1 MKKSA
6 YATTLSRY
14 GRLSVLLL
22 IFVLV
27 MTGCTAVAPAPAA
40 DTDAGGETAASADTT
55 NVRFWNHWL
64 AARVE
69 LVDQMIADFEE
80 VHPDITVENLG
91 QPWERRQENMFTAL
105 ASNDPPEVVM
115 ATRSEILQLAD
126 DGLIVAPSPP
136 WWKRMTTLTWAS
148 STTPRSTTC
157 AGKANSTPCPCPP
170 AAVSP
175 ASCSSTLTCSMKP
188 ASNRKVPETWQELED
203 LAREF
208 TVIDDRGIVQIGA
221 NVGTGAGA
229 FFAWLC
235 YTNDGRIY
243 SDDLRSVAFN
253 SPEGVETLTWMV
265 NFTND
270 INGGIQ
276 NVLDFY
282 ITGQEANETQP
293 WYNDVELVNFPN
305 VSIFFHMATLK
316 PDLDWD
322 LGLRPYNGNND
333 AAESHGI
340 SGEEFGWG
348 YVIPAGV
355 PEEKQQ
361 AAYEWVKKITYDM
374 DGACWF
380 MQQQSRP
387 SPLKECNEDQMYYDV
402 NPKWDLVRDSL
413 ERDVSVDILPIHNRV
428 RDVVEQAVQAAMF
441 GEKSPEEALNDAAD
455 QANAIIDE
463 YWSENQ

>member
-1 MKKSA
+1 MPITS
-6 YATTLSRY
+6 
-14 GRLSVLLL
+14 
-22 IFVLV
+22 
-27 MTGCTAVAPAPAA
+27 M
-40 DTDAGGETAASADTT
+40 
-55 NVRFWNHWL
+55 
-64 AARVE
+64 VE
-69 LVDQMIADFEE
+69 
-80 VHPDITVENLG
+80 
-91 QPWERRQENMFTAL
+91 
-105 ASNDPPEVVM
+105 
-115 ATRSEILQLAD
+115 AD
-126 DGLIVAPSPP
+126 DDVDLGKFYDAEINNMRWEGELYSMPMPTGGGITGIMLVNVDMFNEAGVEP
-136 WWKRMTTLTWAS
+136 W
-148 STTPRSTTC
+148 
-157 AGKANSTPCPCPP
+157 
-170 AAVSP
+170 
-175 ASCSSTLTCSMKP
+175 
-188 ASNRKVPETWQELED
+188 VPETWQELED

-229 FFAWLC
+229 FFAWL
-235 YTNDGRIY
+235 YTNDGQIY

-441 GEKSPEEALNDAAD
+441 GEKSRKKH
-455 QANAIIDE
+455 
-463 YWSENQ
+463 

>member
-6 YATTLSRY
+6 YARTLSRS

-22 IFVLV
+22 IVVLV

-40 DTDAGGETAASADTT
+40 ETGAGGETAASADTT

-80 VHPDITVENLG
+80 AHPDITVENLG

-126 DGLIVAPSPP
+126 DGLIVPITSMVEADEDVDLGKFYDAEINNMRWEGELYSMPMPTGGGVTGIMLVNVDMFNEAGVEP
-136 WWKRMTTLTWAS
+136 W
-148 STTPRSTTC
+148 
-157 AGKANSTPCPCPP
+157 
-170 AAVSP
+170 
-175 ASCSSTLTCSMKP
+175 
-188 ASNRKVPETWQELED
+188 VPETWQELED

-221 NVGTGAGA
+221 NVGTGAGG
-229 FFAWLC
+229 FFAWL
-235 YTNDGRIY
+235 YTNDGQIY

-322 LGLRPYNGNND
+322 LGLRPYNGNNA

-348 YVIPAGV
+348 YVIPSGV

-413 ERDVSVDILPIHNRV
+413 ERDVSVDMLPIHNRV
-428 RDVVEQAVQAAMF
+428 RDAVEQAVQAAMF
-441 GEKSPEEALNDAAD
+441 GEKTPEEALNDAAD